1 MTYNLQPFVEAVEAI
16 LSAHALGGAGAYRR
30 WNWQKGERAAQG
42 SGVSTQP
49 AFAGSRHLGLN
60 PYGCADAA
68 NLLYTI
74 NHFPQDPA
82 ERAGWVAVLRG
93 MQAETTG
100 LYTEATHYPLH
111 TTAHCLAAL
120 ELFDARPLYPLQGL
134 AELRDP
140 AAMQAFLEGLDWKA
154 RPWTESHKGAG
165 LYAALTLAGEAGPAW
180 QDRYFA
186 WLARENDPVT
196 GLWRRGCIEQA
207 EQGGLVSRFPYL
219 AGSFHYLFNHEYAH
233 MPLAHPA
240 ALVDTCLE
248 LRRSDPFPLG
258 SSVGFAEIDW
268 VYCLTRASRQ
278 SGQRSA
284 VVRAALAE
292 LAEQYVPYLL
302 GLDVANDDALNDL
315 HQLFGAA
322 CALAE
327 LQSALPG
334 LLKTEKPLRLVL
346 DRRPFI

>member
-1 MTYNLQPFVEAVEAI
+1 MTYLIQPLVDAIEAI
-16 LSAHALGGAGAYRR
+16 LHSHELGQPGAYRR

-49 AFAGSRHLGLN
+49 PFAGSRDLGLN

-93 MQAETTG
+93 MQDPAGG
-100 LYTEATHYPLH
+100 LYTEATHTPLH
-111 TTAHCLAAL
+111 TTAHCIASL
-120 ELFDARPLYPLQGL
+120 ELFDALPAYPLNGL
-134 AELRDP
+134 AELRQP
-140 AAMQAFLEGLDWKA
+140 AAMEAFLDGLDWQA

-165 LYAALTLAGEAGPAW
+165 LYAAMTLAGEASVEW
-180 QDRYFA
+180 QARYFA
-186 WLARENDPVT
+186 WLARENDPAT
-196 GLWRRGCIEQA
+196 GFWRRGCIRQA
-207 EQGGLVSRFPYL
+207 EQSGVVSRFPYL
-219 AGSFHYLFNHEYAH
+219 AGSFHYLFNHEYGR

-240 ALVDTCLE
+240 AMIDTCLE

-278 SGQRSA
+278 SGHRYA
-284 VVRAALAE
+284 EVRAALE
-292 LAEQYVPYLL
+292 GLAEQYIPYLL
-302 GLDVANDDALNDL
+302 GLNAAEDDGLNDL

-322 CALAE
+322 CGLAE

-334 LLKTEKPLRLVL
+334 LIRTDKPLRLVL